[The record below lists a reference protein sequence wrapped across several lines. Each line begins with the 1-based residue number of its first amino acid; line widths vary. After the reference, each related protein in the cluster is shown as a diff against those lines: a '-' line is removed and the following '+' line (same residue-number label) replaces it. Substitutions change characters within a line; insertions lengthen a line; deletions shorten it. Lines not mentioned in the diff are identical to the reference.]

1 MGLSLVQSRV
11 LLGLDA
17 LQVTVEVHMANGLPS
32 FTLVGLADVE
42 VKEARERVRC
52 AIQNSRNRTWR
63 DASLCGN
70 HGQGCFER
78 LGAGR

>member
-32 FTLVGLADVE
+32 FTIVGTISTY
-42 VKEARERVRC
+42 KKP
-52 AIQNSRNRTWR
+52 
-63 DASLCGN
+63 
-70 HGQGCFER
+70 H
-78 LGAGR
+78 